1 MQHHSVHQKHQQIL
15 CNIQHAGQLM
25 FSKSDSTVSTMHPVY
40 NTGISNVKKI
50 NKNKRRLVTDRQK
63 FWRPTTWE
71 SGRGCL
77 TRCDWDHWGT
87 WLPAPCHCDQSTC
100 AVLQHHNSISI
111 TITVKSKV
119 PTKSRQQANQE
130 YFCPDADTQ
139 RWTQAYTTPSHTD
152 RWRRW
157 KNNAAAADKLGN
169 QGITRKMCSRIDM
182 QTRLINHANPSQ
194 YYDLLNKGS
203 VQA

>member
-15 CNIQHAGQLM
+15 CNIQHAGRLM

-50 NKNKRRLVTDRQK
+50 NKNKRRRVTDRQK

-119 PTKSRQQANQE
+119 RTKSTASQPRILLPGCRHTQMNPGMYYTQSHRQME
-130 YFCPDADTQ
+130 
-139 RWTQAYTTPSHTD
+139 
-152 RWRRW
+152 
-157 KNNAAAADKLGN
+157 
-169 QGITRKMCSRIDM
+169 KM
-182 QTRLINHANPSQ
+182 
-194 YYDLLNKGS
+194 KK
-203 VQA
+203 